1 MGSRY
6 FSGGYNTARHGS
18 RGGGTISA
26 IQIEAPKPGI
36 RQNVSTWSQFAQA
49 FTIAVDEYFFRH
61 INRRI
66 KN

>member
-1 MGSRY
+1 M
-6 FSGGYNTARHGS
+6 
-18 RGGGTISA
+18 ISA

-36 RQNVSTWSQFAQA
+36 RQNVSTWSQFAHS